1 MKASATQNE
10 PHRPSPNQLSEGV
23 HSGHPHC
30 FTHTRRTNESR
41 SFILWFRNSRQ
52 ARCGR
57 AGPRARVLAS
67 QAGLRHLLARAKK
80 TTIERVWLD
89 DQTVASKSGASSYR
103 WLERGAKGSGSGIE
117 RIFLDPN
124 PHRLGGVWCL
134 KCIQIIIVIFVL

>member
-1 MKASATQNE
+1 MVRNQTNSRSVIILVIPIVSRTHA
-10 PHRPSPNQLSEGV
+10 PS
-23 HSGHPHC
+23 
-30 FTHTRRTNESR
+30 ESR